1 MYSRCTLDYTEDGK
15 PWCSTKVIEG
25 GFHSSGNFGSCAAS
39 CESDLNPNA
48 PSSCQSSEISKPYAR
63 LNTTFPDS
71 CTERLR
77 KPNKNIYF
85 LGNSYIYSNDLPAM
99 IRNLAAAAGIST
111 TTQQNTPGGQT
122 LSGHAAFTMP
132 PGDWDVVVI
141 QGQSQEPSF
150 SPASIYNN
158 QLQSTRTIVD
168 KLRKSN
174 PCVLPVFFQTW
185 GRLNGD
191 TGNCPYYS
199 QVCTFDGMQ
208 DRLTESYNTFA
219 YVNQPAVVAPAGEAF
234 RLIRSR
240 GYLYSGD
247 GSHPSASGSY
257 LAACTFLETIW
268 GISCIGNSYKPITNA
283 DLLQNIAHQ
292 AVTSRRWAW
301 PQPEGPPCP
310 SCIG

>member
-77 KPNKNIYF
+77 K
-85 LGNSYIYSNDLPAM
+85 
-99 IRNLAAAAGIST
+99 
-111 TTQQNTPGGQT
+111 QNTPGGQT